1 MRSVIRKGNFLTQTA
16 AERAI
21 DYIKRAGSSTPRE
34 LEDMLGLAQKDQYA
48 YFRHAIEVGALVKHK
63 DALGRVAY
71 CLGPSVDVFNPLR
84 TRKEKPQRPAEHVGK
99 QIEAKNS
106 GAHALPIAAQC
117 DGAPQTQPEVV
128 NNPGSLGGAS
138 SRITPRQDEAV
149 AVAQPSET
157 PPATLQPVDLAPGAA
172 KSGAGDDT
180 QAGEAI
186 VAKTVAMAITDDG
199 KASITVND
207 EHVFV
212 LDPGLARKVG
222 AFFGKTEGIWRG

>member
-1 MRSVIRKGNFLTQTA
+1 MTQTA

-63 DALGRVAY
+63 DALGRIAY

-84 TRKEKPQRPAEHVGK
+84 TRKEKPLRPAEHVGK
-99 QIEAKNS
+99 QIEAEKKS

-117 DGAPQTQPEVV
+117 DGAPQTKPEVV

-149 AVAQPSET
+149 ASAQQSET
-157 PPATLQPVDLAPGAA
+157 PPATLLPVDLAPGAA

-180 QAGEAI
+180 QESEAI
-186 VAKTVAMAITDDG
+186 VAKTVAMAITDTG
-199 KASITVND
+199 TMSVTVND

-212 LDPGLARKVG
+212 LDPCLARKVG

>member
-1 MRSVIRKGNFLTQTA
+1 MDTKPTVADRVI
-16 AERAI
+16 EWC
-21 DYIKRAGSSTPRE
+21 KRAGESTPKE
-34 LEDMLGLAQKDQYA
+34 LETALGIKQPELGKAC
-48 YFRHAIEVGALVKHK
+48 EVALREGALVKRAHPRFK
-63 DALGRVAY
+63 YVTYAI
-71 CLGPSVDVFNPLR
+71 GPNADCWKPLR
-84 TRKEKPQRPAEHVGK
+84 SARKTPLPRPEHVGK

-106 GAHALPIAAQC
+106 GTHALPNAARC
-117 DGAPQTQPEVV
+117 DGAPQTKPEVV

-149 AVAQPSET
+149 ASAQQSET
-157 PPATLQPVDLAPGAA
+157 PPATLLPVDLAPGAA

-212 LDPGLARKVG
+212 LDVALTRRVG
-222 AFFGKTEGIWRG
+222 GFFGKTEGIWRA